1 MRLKYLS
8 CCLLSLSMVGCSQH
22 VIKSNSNA
30 SSLDNTS
37 LEQQAVT
44 GVNAMYEYPS
54 YDYRGNMGFQ
64 FDTSKG
70 KVTST
75 QPASNSTQNLDPAI
89 QKQLDQYLKQ
99 QKLSLS
105 KQEKQAL
112 YEAIVTEQNP
122 YAYSK
127 GSDSSSARVAAGLM
141 NFMNDLKISYDGSVH
156 YRDKMASLNL
166 VAKYQKPT
174 LLVEAKLPMVVDFQ
188 NYKFYANYFA
198 FMPYLVN
205 KDSQASYAYLD
216 FSKYKQDFDRVN
228 VPKLVDYL
236 KQMNAL
242 PYALADTKQLQRVHV
257 SASEK
262 QQGIRNKI
270 RYQGDLGNL
279 MLQMSLFEQINKP
292 YLTQRVMGL
301 VETDTVSEDASTVA
315 EEAANAAEAA
325 GVASSEL
332 VSVQAYASSE
342 RVATLINNRLDEL
355 LYSGQDAADEVV
367 EAEEASC
374 GGETTCDIAE
384 SAYTDA
390 EDAVETDVD
399 ARAVDAD
406 AEDVATG
413 AVAAASSSQLLSE
426 QACEAL
432 LGSKKH
438 LAIGDVTYCQ
448 DMYGVK
454 LLQPAQGNAK
464 STASASALEQKV
476 LAMQEVQHIF
486 EPYVSD
492 QLTDVQA
499 FKALWIKHQPEIQA
513 ALAQSGQAM
522 PVTID
527 VALDNQGRAV
537 DLAYQLQFA
546 DETIGNFG
554 INLDMQVSNY
564 GHATPIDKKALR
576 DAKSVEEVTKGSMLE
591 NIVTGFT
598 KSLGMSE
605 SAVDGEQT
613 DRLSFDQQLSDLAE
627 KTFANTGSYIKTYQ
641 SVFVLMLSA
650 NRPEIVKH
658 YSNSELNE
666 IAEVY
671 AYRFNDRLE
680 EPKGKALTR
689 LNNLKGK
696 HKLLEPDQFDEL
708 GYSAARIV
716 QEASEG
722 AKEYQAWNKRIQQY
736 KTPQAVFAD
745 YYIELFKDDY
755 ELNAEQTTNLKS
767 AAAVLGQAFTD
778 DRKNKLSEKSIAK
791 LSKDH
796 DGFMDYDLYEKAYV
810 DVVNHL
816 K

>member
-8 CCLLSLSMVGCSQH
+8 CCLLSLSIVGCSQH
-22 VIKSNSNA
+22 VIKSNSNT
-30 SSLDNTS
+30 SNSTNTS

-70 KVTST
+70 KVANT
-75 QPASNSTQNLDPAI
+75 QTTSNSTQNLDPAI

-112 YEAIVTEQNP
+112 YEAILAEQSP
-122 YAYSK
+122 YSYGQ
-127 GSDSSSARVAAGLM
+127 GSDSSSARIAAGLM

-216 FSKYKQDFDRVN
+216 FSKYKQDLDRVN

-242 PYALADTKQLQRVHV
+242 PYVLADTKQLQRMHV

-262 QQGIRNKI
+262 QQGISNKI

-292 YLTQRVMGL
+292 YLTSRVLGV
-301 VETDTVSEDASTVA
+301 VETDTASEDASTVA
-315 EEAANAAEAA
+315 EEAAKAADAA
-325 GVASSEL
+325 VAASSES
-332 VSVQAYASSE
+332 VSAQAYASSE

-355 LYSGQDAADEVV
+355 LYPEQ
-367 EAEEASC
+367 
-374 GGETTCDIAE
+374 E
-384 SAYTDA
+384 STDA
-390 EDAVETDVD
+390 SEHTEEVAEAQEETVEDEA
-399 ARAVDAD
+399 

-448 DMYGVK
+448 DIYGIK
-454 LLQPAQGNAK
+454 LLQTAQGKAK
-464 STASASALEQKV
+464 STASASTLEQKV
-476 LAMQEVQHIF
+476 LAMQEVQQIF
-486 EPYVSD
+486 EPYISD

-513 ALAQSGQAM
+513 ALAESGQAM
-522 PVTID
+522 PVTVD

-591 NIVTGFT
+591 NVVTGFT
-598 KSLGMSE
+598 KSLGIPE
-605 SAVDGEQT
+605 TGVDGQQGE
-613 DRLSFDQQLSDLAE
+613 RLSFDQQLSDLAE

-689 LNNLKGK
+689 LNSLKAK
-696 HKLLEPDQFDEL
+696 HKLLDPDQFDEL

-716 QEASEG
+716 QDASEG

-755 ELNAEQTTNLKS
+755 ELNAEQTKTLKS
-767 AAAVLGQAFTD
+767 AAVVLGQAFAD
-778 DRKNKLSEKSIAK
+778 DRKNKLSEQSIAK

-810 DVVNHL
+810 AVVKHL

>member
-8 CCLLSLSMVGCSQH
+8 CCLLSLSIVGCSQH
-22 VIKSNSNA
+22 VIKSNSNT
-30 SSLDNTS
+30 SNSTNTS

-70 KVTST
+70 KVANT
-75 QPASNSTQNLDPAI
+75 QTTSNSTQNLDPAI

-112 YEAIVTEQNP
+112 YEAILAEQSP
-122 YAYSK
+122 YSYGQ
-127 GSDSSSARVAAGLM
+127 GSDSSSARIAAGLM

-205 KDSQASYAYLD
+205 KDSQASFAYLD
-216 FSKYKQDFDRVN
+216 FSKYKQDLDRVN

-242 PYALADTKQLQRVHV
+242 PYVLADTKQLQRLHV

-262 QQGIRNKI
+262 QQGISNKI

-292 YLTQRVMGL
+292 YLTSRVLGV
-301 VETDTVSEDASTVA
+301 VETNTASEDASTVA
-315 EEAANAAEAA
+315 EEAAKAADA
-325 GVASSEL
+325 ASSES
-332 VSVQAYASSE
+332 VSAQAYASSE

-355 LYSGQDAADEVV
+355 LYPEQESTDASEHTEEVAEAQEETVEDEV
-367 EAEEASC
+367 
-374 GGETTCDIAE
+374 
-384 SAYTDA
+384 
-390 EDAVETDVD
+390 
-399 ARAVDAD
+399 

-448 DMYGVK
+448 DIYGIK
-454 LLQPAQGNAK
+454 LLQTAQGKAK

-476 LAMQEVQHIF
+476 LAMQEVQQIF

-513 ALAQSGQAM
+513 ALAESGQAM
-522 PVTID
+522 PVTVD

-576 DAKSVEEVTKGSMLE
+576 DAKSVEDVTKGSMLE
-591 NIVTGFT
+591 NVVTGFT
-598 KSLGMSE
+598 KSLGMSGTG
-605 SAVDGEQT
+605 VDGQQGE
-613 DRLSFDQQLSDLAE
+613 RLSFDQQLSDLAE

-689 LNNLKGK
+689 LNSLKAK
-696 HKLLEPDQFDEL
+696 HKLLDPDQFDEL

-716 QEASEG
+716 QDASEG
-722 AKEYQAWNKRIQQY
+722 AKEYQAWNKRIQQF

-755 ELNAEQTTNLKS
+755 ELNAEQTKTLKS
-767 AAAVLGQAFTD
+767 AAAVLGQAFAD
-778 DRKNKLSEKSIAK
+778 DRKDKLSEQSIAK
-791 LSKDH
+791 LNKDH

-810 DVVNHL
+810 AVVKHL

>member
-8 CCLLSLSMVGCSQH
+8 CCLLSLSIVGCSQH
-22 VIKSNSNA
+22 VIKSNSNT
-30 SSLDNTS
+30 STSTNTS

-70 KVTST
+70 KVANT
-75 QPASNSTQNLDPAI
+75 QTTSNSTQNLDPAI

-112 YEAIVTEQNP
+112 YEAILAEQSP
-122 YAYSK
+122 YSYGQ
-127 GSDSSSARVAAGLM
+127 GSDSSSARIAAGLM

-216 FSKYKQDFDRVN
+216 FSKYKQDLDRVN

-242 PYALADTKQLQRVHV
+242 PYVLADTKQLQRMHV

-262 QQGIRNKI
+262 QQGISNKI

-292 YLTQRVMGL
+292 YLTQRVMGV
-301 VETDTVSEDASTVA
+301 VETDTVSEDASIVA
-315 EEAANAAEAA
+315 EEAAKAADAA
-325 GVASSEL
+325 VAASSES
-332 VSVQAYASSE
+332 VSAQAYASSE

-355 LYSGQDAADEVV
+355 LYPEQESTDASEHTEEVAEAQEETVEDEV
-367 EAEEASC
+367 
-374 GGETTCDIAE
+374 
-384 SAYTDA
+384 
-390 EDAVETDVD
+390 
-399 ARAVDAD
+399 

-432 LGSKKH
+432 LSSKKH

-448 DMYGVK
+448 DIYGIK
-454 LLQPAQGNAK
+454 LLQTAQGKAK

-476 LAMQEVQHIF
+476 LAMQEVEHIF

-513 ALAQSGQAM
+513 ALAESGQAM

-591 NIVTGFT
+591 NVVTGFT
-598 KSLGMSE
+598 KSLGMSGTG
-605 SAVDGEQT
+605 VDGQQGE
-613 DRLSFDQQLSDLAE
+613 RLSFDQQLSDLAE

-689 LNNLKGK
+689 LNSLKAK
-696 HKLLEPDQFDEL
+696 HKLLDPDQFDEL

-716 QEASEG
+716 QDASEG
-722 AKEYQAWNKRIQQY
+722 AKEYQAWNKRIQQF

-755 ELNAEQTTNLKS
+755 ELNAEQTKTLKS
-767 AAAVLGQAFTD
+767 AAAVLGQAFAD
-778 DRKNKLSEKSIAK
+778 DRKDKLSEQSIAK
-791 LSKDH
+791 LNKDH

-810 DVVNHL
+810 AVVKHL

>member
-1 MRLKYLS
+1 
-8 CCLLSLSMVGCSQH
+8 
-22 VIKSNSNA
+22 
-30 SSLDNTS
+30 

-70 KVTST
+70 KVANT
-75 QPASNSTQNLDPAI
+75 QTTSNSTQNLDPAI

-112 YEAIVTEQNP
+112 YEAILAEQSP
-122 YAYSK
+122 YSYGQ

-216 FSKYKQDFDRVN
+216 FSKYKQDLDRVN

-242 PYALADTKQLQRVHV
+242 PYVLADTKQLQRMHV

-262 QQGIRNKI
+262 QQGISNKI

-292 YLTQRVMGL
+292 YLTQRVMGV
-301 VETDTVSEDASTVA
+301 VETDTASEDASTVA
-315 EEAANAAEAA
+315 EEAAKAADAA
-325 GVASSEL
+325 VAASSES
-332 VSVQAYASSE
+332 VSAQAYASSE

-355 LYSGQDAADEVV
+355 LYPEQESTDASEHTEEVAEAQEETVEDEV
-367 EAEEASC
+367 
-374 GGETTCDIAE
+374 
-384 SAYTDA
+384 
-390 EDAVETDVD
+390 
-399 ARAVDAD
+399 

-448 DMYGVK
+448 DIYGIK
-454 LLQPAQGNAK
+454 LLQTAQGKAK

-476 LAMQEVQHIF
+476 LAMQEVEHIF

-513 ALAQSGQAM
+513 ALAESGQAM

-591 NIVTGFT
+591 NVVTGFT
-598 KSLGMSE
+598 KSLGMSGTG
-605 SAVDGEQT
+605 VDGQQGEQ
-613 DRLSFDQQLSDLAE
+613 LSFDQQLSDLAE

-689 LNNLKGK
+689 LNSLKAK
-696 HKLLEPDQFDEL
+696 HKLLDPDQFDEL

-716 QEASEG
+716 QDASEG
-722 AKEYQAWNKRIQQY
+722 AKEYQAWNKRIQQF

-755 ELNAEQTTNLKS
+755 ELNAEQTKTLKS
-767 AAAVLGQAFTD
+767 AAAVLGQAFAD
-778 DRKNKLSEKSIAK
+778 DRKDKLSEQSIAK
-791 LSKDH
+791 LNKDH

-810 DVVNHL
+810 AVVKHL